1 MNDIKA
7 QLKESIS
14 GKSLKSF
21 INMKI
26 HIYSIN
32 YEYANYNKVLH
43 SVASS
48 ALFPSNMALFNIST
62 AQRAAGN
69 LACLFITS
77 AARKYARKIT
87 QASLVTLVLYYF
99 WLACRYFYF

>member
-7 QLKESIS
+7 ELKESIS
-14 GKSLKSF
+14 SKSLKTF
-21 INMKI
+21 INMNI
-26 HIYSIN
+26 HKYSIN

-48 ALFPSNMALFNIST
+48 ALFPSNMALLYIFT

-69 LACLFITS
+69 NLA
-77 AARKYARKIT
+77 
-87 QASLVTLVLYYF
+87 
-99 WLACRYFYF
+99 